1 MLMSLIKAKRKLP
14 MRSMVNPH
22 QKPSKPFNM
31 TNQVVFK
38 VQLQGTFTHE
48 GFTASSSAKTMT
60 ITKFAD
66 GTFVAKFGNK
76 VFKDRFS
83 TGYSFLTKSL
93 SNLGINL

>member
-1 MLMSLIKAKRKLP
+1 
-14 MRSMVNPH
+14 
-22 QKPSKPFNM
+22 
-31 TNQVVFK
+31 
-38 VQLQGTFTHE
+38 
-48 GFTASSSAKTMT
+48 MT
-60 ITKFAD
+60 ITKFTD